1 MEGLYFR
8 KSNKNQ
14 KLSLHVKCSW
24 KRVCICQKTADF
36 EIIIQ
41 LAVDFYR
48 CNNCINLKY
57 GSPLELH
64 NVLKNHY
71 TQTMY
76 LLSRIKFKKIPKI
89 LLYEIGKI
97 TKNPKSSNTCESAR
111 SAIRTFCLYC
121 IRYQKERVNRDVR
134 RKICELIWMD
144 KIKFLQ

>member
-1 MEGLYFR
+1 MVIERDLLIFDGNRRIKIRKPNSPLNISKQKIVKKYKKKLPPFSLIMDFR

-24 KRVCICQKTADF
+24 KRVCICQKDANF

-41 LAVDFYR
+41 LTVDFYR

-57 GSPLELH
+57 GPPLELH

-76 LLSRIKFKKIPKI
+76 LLSRIKFKK
-89 LLYEIGKI
+89 
-97 TKNPKSSNTCESAR
+97 NT
-111 SAIRTFCLYC
+111 
-121 IRYQKERVNRDVR
+121 
-134 RKICELIWMD
+134 
-144 KIKFLQ
+144 